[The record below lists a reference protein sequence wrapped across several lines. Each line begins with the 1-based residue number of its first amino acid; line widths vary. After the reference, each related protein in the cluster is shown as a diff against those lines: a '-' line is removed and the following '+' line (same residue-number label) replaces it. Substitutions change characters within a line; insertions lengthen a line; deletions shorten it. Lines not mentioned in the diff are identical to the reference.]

1 VPLNNSKEVR
11 KMSVKYSNVKGIL
24 HQERMHKIFIDRLIE
39 LGVTRSQ
46 LGTPVR
52 DLDYDESKYE
62 YTMAAFRE
70 IDAENDNN
78 RWY

>member
-1 VPLNNSKEVR
+1 
-11 KMSVKYSNVKGIL
+11 MSVKYSNVKGIL

-46 LGTPVR
+46 LGTSIR
-52 DLDYDESKYE
+52 DLDYDEAKYE

-70 IDAENDNN
+70 IDAETDSN